1 MYAAR
6 NIRLCSKDCL
16 CLFVCPT
23 GATDTEDGTID
34 PTKCL
39 DGCRLC
45 VDACPSHAIYL
56 VQDRYPTRP
65 ILEGA
70 PADRLASLLA
80 EKASMHV
87 SAGSVEEDP
96 DSPVLNS
103 LMKALAASNKVLA
116 EDCVREAG
124 FLVPQTE
131 AFESLIASGF
141 LQKLYTKEHGNADAL
156 EAILNRLSTALNHR
170 EDAEPGYIA
179 VCTGCGSIIL
189 DESVSECPSCRS
201 GNEGTLLKI

>member
-45 VDACPSHAIYL
+45 VDTCPSHAIYL
-56 VQDRYPTRP
+56 VQERYPNRP
-65 ILEGA
+65 ALEGT
-70 PADRLASLLA
+70 PADLLTDLLA
-80 EKASMHV
+80 EKAAMHV
-87 SAGSVEEDP
+87 SAESAQEVP
-96 DSPVLNS
+96 DSPVLSS
-103 LMKALAASNKVLA
+103 LIKALAASNKVLA

-124 FLVPQTE
+124 FLVPRTE
-131 AFESLIASGF
+131 AFERLASSDL
-141 LQKLYTKEHGNADAL
+141 LQQIYKKRYDDAGAIETLL
-156 EAILNRLSTALNHR
+156 EQIVTALSHK
-170 EDAEPGYIA
+170 EDAEARYIA
-179 VCTGCGSIIL
+179 VCTGCGRIIL
-189 DESVSECPSCRS
+189 DESVSECPSCRPDS
-201 GNEGTLLKI
+201 ESTLLKI